1 MTTGKRSRVRAPQS
15 SWIAFGTV
23 ALVIAGSLTLVA
35 LDVLSQPLSRRTVVT
50 GLLLLIVLPAVLLGQ
65 YAPPPYRL
73 PYRWRWWLLGAQ
85 ALLTYLPILLFP
97 SPWLSL
103 LGFLAG
109 AVLLT
114 VPPPSSVVIAAGVVA
129 SGPLL
134 AGTLVDTP
142 RSSLNVLVSSVITA
156 SSVYGVAHLALL
168 ASRTQAA
175 QDQAARLAEQ
185 RERDRV
191 ARDLHD
197 LLGSSLVSIAVRCES
212 ALHRAGTCGAG
223 APASQD
229 STRRAL
235 AEAAALARRT
245 HAEVR
250 AVAHGRLSVSLQA
263 EIVHARRLLT
273 QAGITTRVTAP
284 PDSRLSPAVGN
295 CLGAALREAT
305 GNLLRHSR
313 AVNCEIAVN
322 QHDGRV
328 ELTVANDG
336 APRRRPLTGAGLA
349 GLAAWSAVLGG
360 ALTFAAGDGSFR
372 LSVVLP
378 LDPAVALG
386 DPDGVDEGA
395 GMEFAHR
402 GGYAVAHRT
411 HAEE

>member
-1 MTTGKRSRVRAPQS
+1 MTTGKLSRIRAPQS

-134 AGTLVDTP
+134 AGTLVDTQ
-142 RSSLNVLVSSVITA
+142 RSSLNVLVSTVITA

-168 ASRTQAA
+168 ASRLQAVQA
-175 QDQAARLAEQ
+175 QAARLAEQ
-185 RERDRV
+185 RERDRI
-191 ARDLHD
+191 AQDLHD

-212 ALHRAGTCGAG
+212 ALHRAGASGQDAS
-223 APASQD
+223 ASEDPA
-229 STRRAL
+229 RRAL

-250 AVAHGRLSVSLQA
+250 AVAHGRLSVSLRT
-263 EIVHARRLLT
+263 ELVHARRLLT
-273 QAGITTRVTAP
+273 QAGITARVTAP

-295 CLGAALREAT
+295 CLGAVLREAT

-313 AVNCEIAVN
+313 AKDCEIALAE
-322 QHDGRV
+322 HGGRV
-328 ELTVANDG
+328 TLSVANDG
-336 APRRRPLTGAGLA
+336 APRRRPVAGAGLA
-349 GLAAWSAVLGG
+349 GLAARAAALGG
-360 ALTFAAGDGSFR
+360 ALTFTAGDGSFR
-372 LSVVLP
+372 LSAVLP

-395 GMEFAHR
+395 GMEFAHC
-402 GGYAVAHRT
+402 GGYAVAHRP
-411 HAEE
+411 HSEE